1 MSFDLSV
8 RIASNPLRAVM
19 RLFEA
24 IHLTG
29 RPNTMVLEA
38 KRELGWA
45 PKIDLTAGL
54 RYAVDKYRAEIASGR
69 VRV

>member
-1 MSFDLSV
+1 
-8 RIASNPLRAVM
+8 M

-29 RPNTMVLEA
+29 RPNTTVSEA

-54 RYAVDKYRAEIASGR
+54 RYAVDKYRAEIASDR
-69 VRV
+69 V